1 MKCVLGTYT
10 ACVCAC
16 MCTIPSGVLQIS
28 TLPRPPSTRR
38 SEYGGLYSSHLRMS
52 LKRVSSFR
60 ANRSNSFAA
69 NTHEGR
75 WVGGREGARR
85 EEARREGT
93 RREGARREGARRE
106 GARREDNAKRNL
118 SPACWKNR
126 IVGRGRGQC
135 GREVSRWSSQWEGG
149 VSMGV
154 GPKDLQLPSSVKRN

>member
-10 ACVCAC
+10 ACVCVC
-16 MCTIPSGVLQIS
+16 VCTIPSGVLQIS
-28 TLPRPPSTRR
+28 TLPRPPSNRR

-69 NTHEGR
+69 NTHEEQ

-85 EEARREGT
+85 EE
-93 RREGARREGARRE
+93 ARRE

-118 SPACWKNR
+118 SPARWKYR

-135 GREVSRWSSQWEGG
+135 GREVSRRSSQCGGG